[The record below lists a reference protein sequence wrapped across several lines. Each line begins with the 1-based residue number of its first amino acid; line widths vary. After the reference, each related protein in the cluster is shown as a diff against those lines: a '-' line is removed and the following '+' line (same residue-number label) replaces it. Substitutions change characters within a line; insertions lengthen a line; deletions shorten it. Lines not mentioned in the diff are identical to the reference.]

1 MVTGFQYHAPV
12 EVLCGP
18 GTTQRLSDRLG
29 GRSAVLLVHPNA
41 ETTGARGHLEAL
53 IGERLLLSLSHSDG
67 LPTLSGALDV
77 CRSVWDAIDGQGSAQ
92 LSARPPVIV
101 AFGGGATIDLAKA
114 MCHRPADRA
123 VEALSE
129 WIRGRAA
136 APRWEPIDLI
146 ALPTT
151 AGTGSEVTCWATLW
165 DMNDNDSGDGSS
177 SAQSGI
183 KRSLESPI
191 GFPKLAIVDPHSTLS
206 CPDAVT
212 RDSGLDALAH
222 ALEAIWNRH
231 ASPVTD
237 ALAVSA
243 AQRIIATL
251 PALLDAPDSIA
262 HRQSM
267 SEAAL
272 MAGLAFSQTRT
283 ALAHALS
290 YPLTIEQGVP
300 HGLACAVWLPTA
312 WMRVA
317 GRDASRDRLLRSIF
331 GQSSAPL
338 QSLTAWLQGL
348 GVPELTTLVPA
359 QECEARIR
367 AALEH
372 PRGRN
377 FIGAP

>member
-1 MVTGFQYHAPV
+1 MRPIFSFHAPV

-18 GTTQRLSDRLG
+18 GVTQRLPEMLA
-29 GRSAVLLVHPNA
+29 GRSVVLLLHPNA
-41 ETTGARGHLEAL
+41 EAGGARTQLEGL
-53 IGERLLLSLSHSDG
+53 LGERLLLSLSHSDG
-67 LPTLSGALDV
+67 LPTLSGALEL
-77 CRSVWDAIDGQGSAQ
+77 CRSVWDAIDGQGG
-92 LSARPPVIV
+92 ARPGARAPVIV

-114 MCHRPADRA
+114 ICHRPVDRA
-123 VEALSE
+123 VEALSD
-129 WIRGRAA
+129 WIRGHSA
-136 APRWEPIDLI
+136 APAWEPIDLI

-165 DMNDNDSGDGSS
+165 DMNDNDSGNGSS
-177 SAQSGI
+177 SAQSGV

-191 GFPKLAIVDPHSTLS
+191 GFPKLAIVDPQSTLS

-243 AQRIIATL
+243 AQRIIVTL

-312 WMRVA
+312 WMRAA

-331 GQSSAPL
+331 GQSSAAL
-338 QSLTAWLQGL
+338 ESLTAWLQGL
-348 GVPELTTLVPA
+348 GVPELTNFVPA
-359 QECEARIR
+359 AQCEERIR